1 MLSLTRLIRHAA
13 TIVATAAL
21 APAALAAPP
30 QGAILTLDVARTV
43 MTAALSHAHSA
54 SAPGAAVAI
63 VDAGGSVVLLERLD
77 GTFPAGADISIG
89 KARTAAAF
97 HKPTRDFEE
106 LINKGR
112 IAMTTVPAVT
122 HFTPLRGGVPLVI
135 AGQIVGGIGVSG
147 AASAA
152 QDDEIAQAGA
162 DSLSSGPHAD
172 VTWIPN
178 ERVAAAFREGATLVG
193 TDEYSVN
200 ASRRDRAGLAEIHDR
215 DTDIFYVLSGSAELV
230 TGGEVIEAAMAAP
243 GEWRG
248 RGIVG
253 GVTREV
259 SAGDVLT
266 IPRGTPHWLRTVHA
280 PFTYF
285 VVKATA
291 TAA

>member
-1 MLSLTRLIRHAA
+1 MAGA
-13 TIVATAAL
+13 
-21 APAALAAPP
+21 P
-30 QGAILTLDVARTV
+30 QGAILTLDVARSV
-43 MTAALSHAHSA
+43 MTAAITHAHSVG
-54 SAPGAAVAI
+54 APGAAVAI

-77 GTFPAGADISIG
+77 GTFPAGPDISIG

-122 HFTPLRGGVPLVI
+122 HFTPLQGGVPLVI
-135 AGQIVGGIGVSG
+135 SGQIVGGIGVSG

-152 QDDEIAQAGA
+152 QDDEISQAGA
-162 DSLSSGPHAD
+162 DSLSSSGPRAD
-172 VTWIPN
+172 VTFIPN

-193 TDEYSVN
+193 TDEFSVN

-230 TGGEVIEAAMAAP
+230 TGGEVIGAAMAAP

-248 RGIVG
+248 REIVG
-253 GVTREV
+253 GVAREV
-259 SAGDVLT
+259 NPGDVLT

-291 TAA
+291 PAA